1 MKMAKLHKHDM
12 AADKPC
18 VCYSLVVVLTD

>member
-12 AADKPC
+12 AADKTC